1 MDTIEED
8 APSAFPDRMSTL
20 HASGRCRLSLDQPRT
35 LIDSRKDRVAVGG
48 AAAAL
53 LVLVAGGAAVAVAS
67 GRGDTSAQQSV
78 EVPGTTTTSAITTA
92 SAAAPAPWCPPGV
105 EGDVVRGNG
114 SGGTG
119 SGPDAIL
126 GFEHAFYVAR
136 DAAKAREYVTP
147 EVAKD
152 QLADLQSGIDLHVPV
167 GTVHC
172 VEVRPTDLPG
182 SFALELTEKRP
193 NGETV
198 RYLQTISTSVRDGRT
213 LIAAITQK

>member
-1 MDTIEED
+1 MK
-8 APSAFPDRMSTL
+8 A
-20 HASGRCRLSLDQPRT
+20 
-35 LIDSRKDRVAVGG
+35 
-48 AAAAL
+48 
-53 LVLVAGGAAVAVAS
+53 
-67 GRGDTSAQQSV
+67 TSF
-78 EVPGTTTTSAITTA
+78 
-92 SAAAPAPWCPPGV
+92 
-105 EGDVVRGNG
+105 
-114 SGGTG
+114 GGT
-119 SGPDAIL
+119 
-126 GFEHAFYVAR
+126 E
-136 DAAKAREYVTP
+136 AAEPVPALTRSWVSSTRFTLRVTLRRPREYVTP

-213 LIAAITQK
+213 LIAASPRTE